1 LGKSFLIIIW
11 FAVIGPGIIDAQDT
25 LPKKELR
32 KQKADYLLHD
42 RPWTLEIPL
51 WIPGFA
57 GYFSY
62 GNIDIEG
69 EDGIDPSN
77 PIEPPPGG
85 SIGKIFSRLFSTDWK
100 LNFFYLTKI
109 AYEREQFMVQF
120 DAITGA
126 VGETTKF
133 NFNDNQI
140 IKANFRTTNCRLI
153 GGYKIIDTQSEGENF
168 QYELFGYTGI
178 RTHFHKV
185 HSNLNSI
192 INNLDINPIWVEPV
206 LGVMNQFTWKRWFAV
221 VQGDYGGYFLES
233 KYSVQLTAY
242 VYYRTGKATSL
253 KLGWNHLYLDQSGS
267 FLRQDFGIN
276 ATFSGPC
283 AGIALH
289 F

>member
-1 LGKSFLIIIW
+1 MIIICIA
-11 FAVIGPGIIDAQDT
+11 FIEPGSINAQDSFS
-25 LPKKELR
+25 KKELR
-32 KQKADYLLHD
+32 IQKADFLLQD
-42 RPWTLEIPL
+42 RLWTLELPL

-62 GNIDIEG
+62 GDIDIEG
-69 EDGIDPSN
+69 EDGLDPAN

-85 SIGKIFSRLFSTDWK
+85 SIGKIFSRLFTTDWK

-109 AYEREQFMVQF
+109 AYERNQFIVLF

-133 NFNDNQI
+133 NYNDNQI
-140 IKANFRTTNCRLI
+140 INANFRTTNCRLI
-153 GGYKIIDTQSEGENF
+153 GGYKIINTQSEGENF

-185 HSNLNSI
+185 YSDLNSI
-192 INNLDINPIWVEPV
+192 ITKLDINPIRIEPV
-206 LGVMNQFTWKRWFAV
+206 LGVQNQFTWKRWFAV
-221 VQGDYGGYFLES
+221 VQGDYGGYFVKE
-233 KYSVQLTAY
+233 KYSMQFSAF

-253 KLGWNHLYLDQSGS
+253 KLGWNHLYLDHSGS
-267 FLRQDFGIN
+267 FLRQDYGIN
-276 ATFSGPC
+276 TTFSGPC
-283 AGIALH
+283 AGLALH